1 MTGFFLSADYLM
13 GSPWLRQLL
22 SVRVRPTPVVPVGTP
37 IRVVTGDIYAHP
49 LDIIAIEH
57 RNPHDRLDAS
67 GKWFAEQIADRF
79 DAAAARLVDAGR
91 SDRATIIASDVSTRT
106 DYESLRGQTELFR
119 EYLQHAGPYPGTPTS
134 RHGHGIAI
142 DLHHVDREPW
152 HFTHPTPDT
161 MTVDEA
167 DAVFRELHRRR
178 RGRPRA

>member
-13 GSPWLRQLL
+13 GSPWLRHLL
-22 SVRVRPTPVVPVGTP
+22 SVTVRPAPNLPVGTP
-37 IRVVTGDIYAHP
+37 IRVATGDIYAHP

-79 DAAAARLVDAGR
+79 DAAAARLVEAGR
-91 SDRATIIASDVSTRT
+91 ADRSTIVAHDVNGRT
-106 DYESLRGQTELFR
+106 DYEHLRGQVDRFR
-119 EYLQHAGPYPGTPTS
+119 EYLRHGGPYPETRAS
-134 RHGHGIAI
+134 MHGYGSAADVHR
-142 DLHHVDREPW
+142 VDREPW

-178 RGRPRA
+178 RSRPRA